1 MSSLDQIAKISGY
14 SKATVSRVL
23 NNSPHVNVQTRDKI
37 LEIMKQLDYV
47 PNRNAISLAKGQTM
61 QIGIITGIINEMVLP
76 FLNSFVKAAERYGF
90 QSIIY
95 ITYGDEKKELQAFED
110 LRQKR
115 VDAVTIVATLIH
127 PDVIASYLKYGPIV
141 SWQRMNHPKLQWVSM
156 DQYQA
161 YTLAIQ
167 HLVSKGYKR
176 IANAFGRSTS
186 LNTQNRMRAY
196 EHWMGHYNLPIL
208 KDFYYLDIYNILDGE
223 SVMKDLIAR
232 KDEGL
237 PEAILCAND
246 YVAAGMLTEA
256 RRQGIRVPED
266 IAIVGF
272 DNTDIAHTLRI
283 TTIDN
288 PIQRQGENA
297 FFILSEKL
305 LGESIPLHRLDYE
318 LIERETT

>member
-23 NNSPHVNVQTRDKI
+23 NNSPHVNAQTRDKI

-61 QIGIITGIINEMVLP
+61 QIGIITGIINEVMLP
-76 FLNSFVKAAERYGF
+76 FLNSFVKVAEHYGF

-95 ITYGDEKKELQAFED
+95 ITYNDEKKELQAFED

-115 VDAVTIVATLIH
+115 VDALAIVSAFVS
-127 PDVIASYLKYGPIV
+127 PEVIASYLKYGPIV
-141 SWQRMNHPKLQWVSM
+141 SWQRMDHPGLQWVSM
-156 DQYQA
+156 DQYQG

-167 HLVSKGYKR
+167 HLVSQGYKR
-176 IANAFGRSTS
+176 IANAFGRSNS
-186 LNTQNRMRAY
+186 LNMHNRMRAY
-196 EHWMGHYNLPIL
+196 EYWMQQYNLPVM
-208 KDFYYLDIYNILDGE
+208 KDFYYMDIYNIPDGE
-223 SVMKDLIAR
+223 KIMADLVAR
-232 KDEGL
+232 SGEGL
-237 PEAILCAND
+237 PDAILCAND

-256 RRQGIRVPED
+256 RRQGVSVPDD

-288 PIQRQGENA
+288 PIKRQGENA

-305 LGESIPLHRLDYE
+305 HGKSIPLHSLDYK
-318 LIERETT
+318 LIQRETT